1 MNAKK
6 MIAAALAAGLLAALP
21 AAPAG
26 ALGLPNITASTT
38 MGEIRANE
46 SLIASGFNTY
56 DRNIFIPEQPWM
68 YDSWTLEEYLGGTA
82 PDAAQGLNLV
92 IDNYNHGV
100 QVTYKIY
107 TPEEIAADP
116 RKDEVELYYFPAKTE
131 NAKYAL
137 VVPGNMYEKSA
148 KMREGCWQPEEDE
161 RVNLFAGIENLF
173 GAGFSRISA
182 ILDGSASRK
191 QYSPLKTLLF
201 FGANITNSL
210 RNLTANAL
218 HFGLSVFE
226 TSLAKMLYGL
236 CYGAGVFDKAYKSD
250 LTLVRA
256 ADEIAAEI
264 LTGIVPP
271 FDKAKFRAA
280 FKLPADADCTDRG
293 FRIVYRDDAYVENAV
308 MEHVRSAITASGV
321 DPALFILTLPSANA
335 RTAFGQ
341 ILKTQQKR
349 SGKSRRKKESETDA
363 PPADKHKKAANTA
376 DPAQMTIFDQLDK
389 ETENGTEA

>member
-148 KMREGCWQPEEDE
+148 KMREGCSVSYQMHEMGV
-161 RVNLFAGIENLF
+161 R
-173 GAGFSRISA
+173 
-182 ILDGSASRK
+182 
-191 QYSPLKTLLF
+191 LL
-201 FGANITNSL
+201 
-210 RNLTANAL
+210 
-218 HFGLSVFE
+218 
-226 TSLAKMLYGL
+226 
-236 CYGAGVFDKAYKSD
+236 C
-250 LTLVRA
+250 A
-256 ADEIAAEI
+256 A
-264 LTGIVPP
+264 VQ
-271 FDKAKFRAA
+271 
-280 FKLPADADCTDRG
+280 RG
-293 FRIVYRDDAYVENAV
+293 
-308 MEHVRSAITASGV
+308 
-321 DPALFILTLPSANA
+321 P
-335 RTAFGQ
+335 GQ
-341 ILKTQQKR
+341 LGQ
-349 SGKSRRKKESETDA
+349 RRL
-363 PPADKHKKAANTA
+363 
-376 DPAQMTIFDQLDK
+376 Q
-389 ETENGTEA
+389 

>member
-1 MNAKK
+1 MNTKK

-148 KMREGCWQPEEDE
+148 KMREGCSVSYQMHEM
-161 RVNLFAGIENLF
+161 GY
-173 GAGFSRISA
+173 
-182 ILDGSASRK
+182 ASFVLR
-191 QYSPLKTLLF
+191 YSV
-201 FGANITNSL
+201 GRDNSD
-210 RNLTANAL
+210 NA
-218 HFGLSVFE
+218 
-226 TSLAKMLYGL
+226 
-236 CYGAGVFDKAYKSD
+236 AYND
-250 LTLVRA
+250 LVRA
-256 ADEIAAEI
+256 VQFITEHAEMFGVRPEDYA
-264 LTGIVPP
+264 LVG
-271 FDKAKFRAA
+271 FSAGAHLCGMFG
-280 FKLPADADCTDRG
+280 TDRMGYKNYGLPKPGALLLAYPIVNYMYGKPG
-293 FRIVYRDDAYVENAV
+293 FLYVYDGAEPGDDLAPGDYYYNIELNAEV
-308 MEHVRSAITASGV
+308 TPDFPPTFHWFGRNDRTLGMIFPPLQG
-321 DPALFILTLPSANA
+321 PALDRALEQCGVEHKMVVYGRAPH
-335 RTAFGQ
+335 G
-341 ILKTQQKR
+341 
-349 SGKSRRKKESETDA
+349 SGTGTGTDA
-363 PPADKHKKAANTA
+363 AGWLYDAVDFWEEVTSGPKLKKGN
-376 DPAQMTIFDQLDK
+376 
-389 ETENGTEA
+389 